1 LDTKSKNKL
10 GLILVSLL
18 FLCMTSL
25 SFLASAD
32 IALRTDYLQ
41 QDRYYK
47 TNGFQEELSQF
58 IDMVKRLHFNYRG
71 YPDKTDMEKLGEDQY
86 EQLKSDFAS
95 SSAGQMEEINQHYA
109 SLIAEAEASGKAAN
123 VPKLEQAR
131 DQELQKI
138 RQSQEESFRQAVK
151 QAVAAKDQ
159 EYRDLGDSIALRSG
173 SFRYYIVNKNRDE
186 VYTNVPTPP
195 SVEELKSNSVYSIR
209 FPNSDNE
216 TDNSFRWIN
225 HFFQTNHWEGIIYVP
240 KNVEGYSLIHS
251 NAQYYAAIRER
262 LFKECALL
270 VITALAAV
278 GLFLYLRK
286 RAAELSFVEGS
297 LFLLRRI
304 PVDLRIFVLFFAVF
318 CAVVLAISVSFFSL
332 PLRPEQLIILG
343 LESFAAA
350 YVTLCLIEAARMLR
364 DRELWQR
371 QWQKS
376 WFVKYREL
384 LTDVL
389 ANRNILVKL
398 ILMVGLS
405 LAFPVSALVA
415 LISLDRREELFLLVS
430 GAYCLFY
437 VTIVLPYILRRIS
450 LMNKIFRGAE
460 EMAAGNLDHQIIAT
474 GKGKGNLSR
483 LADNLNNIKQ
493 GFKESVEGQIKSER
507 LKSEL
512 ITNVSHDL
520 KTPLTSIV
528 NYVNLLKGENLKPEE
543 VASYIEVLDRKTQRL
558 KVLIDDLFEASKMAS
573 GAVELQVENVNV
585 ASLLNQALAEFSD
598 KIEESSLTF
607 RVQVEQQQMFAKLDG
622 NKTWRVLENLIVN
635 ALKYSMPNTRVY
647 VSLSEQNAEVILTMK
662 NVSAYEIDFDAEE
675 LFERFKRGDKSRH
688 TEGSGLGLAIA
699 KSIVELQR
707 GRLEIEIDGDYFKV
721 TVAFPK

>member
-1 LDTKSKNKL
+1 
-10 GLILVSLL
+10 
-18 FLCMTSL
+18 
-25 SFLASAD
+25 
-32 IALRTDYLQ
+32 
-41 QDRYYK
+41 
-47 TNGFQEELSQF
+47 
-58 IDMVKRLHFNYRG
+58 
-71 YPDKTDMEKLGEDQY
+71 
-86 EQLKSDFAS
+86 
-95 SSAGQMEEINQHYA
+95 
-109 SLIAEAEASGKAAN
+109 
-123 VPKLEQAR
+123 
-131 DQELQKI
+131 
-138 RQSQEESFRQAVK
+138 
-151 QAVAAKDQ
+151 
-159 EYRDLGDSIALRSG
+159 
-173 SFRYYIVNKNRDE
+173 
-186 VYTNVPTPP
+186 
-195 SVEELKSNSVYSIR
+195 
-209 FPNSDNE
+209 
-216 TDNSFRWIN
+216 
-225 HFFQTNHWEGIIYVP
+225 
-240 KNVEGYSLIHS
+240 
-251 NAQYYAAIRER
+251 
-262 LFKECALL
+262 
-270 VITALAAV
+270 
-278 GLFLYLRK
+278 
-286 RAAELSFVEGS
+286 
-297 LFLLRRI
+297 
-304 PVDLRIFVLFFAVF
+304 
-318 CAVVLAISVSFFSL
+318 
-332 PLRPEQLIILG
+332 
-343 LESFAAA
+343 
-350 YVTLCLIEAARMLR
+350 
-364 DRELWQR
+364 
-371 QWQKS
+371 
-376 WFVKYREL
+376 
-384 LTDVL
+384 
-389 ANRNILVKL
+389 
-398 ILMVGLS
+398 
-405 LAFPVSALVA
+405 
-415 LISLDRREELFLLVS
+415 
-430 GAYCLFY
+430 
-437 VTIVLPYILRRIS
+437 
-450 LMNKIFRGAE
+450 MNKIFRGAE

-699 KSIVELQR
+699 KSIVELQG